1 MPKKEPK
8 NVDVNFAEAE
18 RLKGEYDYP
27 EGINLHPDSDQHRK
41 LLKVIMDASKEA
53 YDVIQ
58 NRFDAWAELDE
69 KLTVYIDLDSEEEEI
84 QGDDERRP
92 VSIVVPIT
100 YATRETL
107 LTYWV
112 AAFLRSPYFR
122 YMPSRDPKDTVGVI
136 LLESIIEQHAIQSK
150 VGLDLHTL
158 WSDAFT
164 YGFGAVSP
172 TWRVERGYRTKYD
185 TEVERILGFPVKRR
199 LVKTR
204 EEITKFEGN
213 ALTSLDP
220 YNCLPDP
227 NVPIVKVQD
236 MDYFGWTE
244 RTTYNALLSD
254 EKMSQ
259 GEIFNVKYLGVMEDR
274 TSSYYNS
281 GSEDTGRYSKTGLTE
296 PVQAGKPVDVINMYM
311 WIIPSE
317 YGLGESD
324 YPEIWKFSVAA
335 DRVIIEAQELGLDHN
350 MIPVCTMSP
359 DSDGHT
365 TLPVSMLE
373 REYPLQHAIDWLW
386 QSHVANVRKAINNM
400 LVVDPSLINMN
411 DLVDTKYGMVARL
424 RAAAWGRGVSD
435 AVEQLQVQDVTR
447 GHIADIGFLM
457 NIDSLVFTS
466 DQAKGVQQRSGER
479 VSAQEARDTRMS
491 FLSKMEKGAKIG
503 AMQAH
508 YDIAYQF
515 ASNTIQLLS
524 EDQYVKITGDYAQKL
539 IEEYGVQ
546 ADYLK
551 VSPQALDVR
560 WDVVVQDGTI
570 PGGEYADVWER
581 LMNNAAAH
589 QELYQSLDFVRI
601 WKHIARLLGARNPDD
616 FMKKQVNTQALPQD
630 QIDAGVQSGRF
641 VPARDLEGGME

>member
-1 MPKKEPK
+1 MPKAPK
-8 NVDVNFAEAE
+8 NVDVNFGEVE
-18 RLKGEYDYP
+18 RLKGEYEYP
-27 EGINLHPDSDQHRK
+27 EGMDFHPDSEQHRK
-41 LLKVIMDASKEA
+41 LLKHILEAVKES

-58 NRFDAWAELDE
+58 NRFDTWAELDE
-69 KLTVYIDLDSEEEEI
+69 KLTVYINLDSDEENI
-84 QGDDERRP
+84 QNSDERRP

-122 YMPSRDPKDTVGVI
+122 YQPSKDPKDTIGVMI
-136 LLESIIEQHAIQSK
+136 LEAIIEQHGIQSK
-150 VGLDLHTL
+150 VGLDLHTM

-172 TWRVERGYRTKYD
+172 TWRVERGYRTKYN
-185 TEVERILGFPVKRR
+185 TEVERILGFPVKKKI
-199 LVKTR
+199 VKSR

-213 ALTSLDP
+213 ALTALDP

-236 MDYFGWTE
+236 MDFFGWTE
-244 RTTYNALLSD
+244 RTTYHALLSD
-254 EKMSQ
+254 EKMGQ
-259 GEIFNVKYLGVMEDR
+259 GEIFNSKYLSVMADK
-274 TSSYYNS
+274 TSSYYNA
-281 GSEDTGRYSKTGLTE
+281 GSEDTGRYEKTGLTTE
-296 PVQAGKPVDVINMYM
+296 PVQTGKPVDIINMYM
-311 WIIPSE
+311 WVIPSE
-317 YGLGESD
+317 FGLGESD
-324 YPEIWKFSVAA
+324 YPEIWKFAVAA

-411 DLVDTKYGMVARL
+411 DLTDTKYGMVARL
-424 RAAAWGRGVSD
+424 RAAAWGRGVND

-457 NIDSLVFTS
+457 NIDNLVFTS
-466 DQAKGVQQRSGER
+466 DQAKGVQQRTGER

-491 FLSKMEKGAKIG
+491 FLSKMEKGAKLG

-524 EDQYVKITGDYAQKL
+524 EEQYIRLTGDYPQKL

-546 ADYLK
+546 ADFLK
-551 VSPQALDVR
+551 VSPDVLDIR

-589 QELYQSLDFVRI
+589 PELYQSLDFVRV
-601 WKHIARLLGARNPDD
+601 WKHIARLLGARNPED
-616 FMKKQVNTQALPQD
+616 FVKKPVETQALPQE
-630 QIDAGVQSGRF
+630 QINAGVQQGRF
-641 VPARDLEGGME
+641 VPAREYEGGT